1 MYTNKIIKH
10 ISGLIVFLL
19 LFCSLI
25 IWGVSDSSLR
35 FGIVEKWLCI
45 AICGLLVVCG
55 LIESVRYVFRLKRI
69 SNSFDRDLEKN
80 LRNCK
85 NIFSNQHYFLND
97 SIFTFEIP
105 DRIFYEDIENIS
117 EKQRDSR
124 YAGNLYFLEIKLK
137 NKRQIKL
144 KMNGSDSFNAVEI
157 LKKKSKKSF
166 YNGEI

>member
-1 MYTNKIIKH
+1 MYANKIIKH

-19 LFCSLI
+19 LFCGLI

-45 AICGLLVVCG
+45 AICGLLAVFG
-55 LIESVRYVFRLKRI
+55 IIESVRYVFRLKRI
-69 SNSFDRDLEKN
+69 SNYFDRDLEKN
-80 LRNCK
+80 LKNCK

-105 DRIFYEDIENIS
+105 EIIFYRDIETVV
-117 EKQRDSR
+117 EKQRHSR

-137 NKRQIKL
+137 NNHCVKLQISGSDIYNIEFL
-144 KMNGSDSFNAVEI
+144 KMRV
-157 LKKKSKKSF
+157 K
-166 YNGEI
+166 

>member
-1 MYTNKIIKH
+1 MYANKIIKH

-19 LFCSLI
+19 LFCGLI

-45 AICGLLVVCG
+45 AICGLLVLCG
-55 LIESVRYVFRLKRI
+55 LIEAVRYVVRLKRI

-80 LRNCK
+80 LKNCK

-117 EKQRDSR
+117 EKQCHSR
-124 YAGNLYFLEIKLK
+124 YTGTLNFLEIKLK
-137 NKRQIKL
+137 NNHYVKL
-144 KMNGSDSFNAVEI
+144 KISGSDIYKAIEF
-157 LKKKSKKSF
+157 LKMRVK
-166 YNGEI
+166 

>member
-1 MYTNKIIKH
+1 MYANKIIKH

-25 IWGVSDSSLR
+25 IWDVSDSSLR

-45 AICGLLVVCG
+45 AICGLLVLCG
-55 LIESVRYVFRLKRI
+55 LIEAVRYVVRLKRI

-80 LRNCK
+80 LKNCK

-105 DRIFYEDIENIS
+105 DRIFYEDIRNIS
-117 EKQRDSR
+117 EKQSHSR
-124 YAGNLYFLEIKLK
+124 YTGTLDFLEIKLK
-137 NKRQIKL
+137 NNHCVKL
-144 KMNGSDSFNAVEI
+144 KISGSDIYKAIEF
-157 LKKKSKKSF
+157 LKMRVK
-166 YNGEI
+166 

>member
-1 MYTNKIIKH
+1 MYVNKIIKH

-45 AICGLLVVCG
+45 AICGLLVLCG
-55 LIESVRYVFRLKRI
+55 LIEAVRYVVRLKRI

-85 NIFSNQHYFLND
+85 NNFSNQHYFLND
-97 SIFTFEIP
+97 SIFTFDIP

-117 EKQRDSR
+117 EMKSRSR
-124 YAGNLYFLEIKLK
+124 YTGNLYFLEIKLK
-137 NKRQIKL
+137 NKSHVKL
-144 KMNGSDSFNAVEI
+144 KMNGSDIFRAVEI
-157 LKKKSKKSF
+157 LKRKAKNDYHKR
-166 YNGEI
+166 

>member
-55 LIESVRYVFRLKRI
+55 LIESIRYVLRLKRI
-69 SNSFDRDLEKN
+69 SNYFDRDLEDN
-80 LRNCK
+80 LKNCK
-85 NIFSNQHYFLND
+85 YSFSNQHYFLKVH
-97 SIFTFEIP
+97 P
-105 DRIFYEDIENIS
+105 
-117 EKQRDSR
+117 
-124 YAGNLYFLEIKLK
+124 
-137 NKRQIKL
+137 
-144 KMNGSDSFNAVEI
+144 
-157 LKKKSKKSF
+157 
-166 YNGEI
+166 

>member
-1 MYTNKIIKH
+1 MYANKIIKH

-19 LFCSLI
+19 LFCGLI
-25 IWGVSDSSLR
+25 IWGVSDSSLC

-45 AICGLLVVCG
+45 AICGLLAVFG

-85 NIFSNQHYFLND
+85 YIFSNQHYFLND

-117 EKQRDSR
+117 EKASYSR
-124 YAGNLYFLEIKLK
+124 YTGTLSFLEIKLK
-137 NKRQIKL
+137 NNHYIKL
-144 KMNGSDSFNAVEI
+144 KINGSDIYKAIEF
-157 LKKKSKKSF
+157 LKMRVK
-166 YNGEI
+166 

>member
-1 MYTNKIIKH
+1 MYANKIIKH

-19 LFCSLI
+19 LFCGLI

-45 AICGLLVVCG
+45 AICGLLVVFG
-55 LIESVRYVFRLKRI
+55 LIESIRYVFRLKRI

-85 NIFSNQHYFLND
+85 YSFSNQHYFLND

-105 DRIFYEDIENIS
+105 DRIFYEDIEDIS
-117 EKQRDSR
+117 EMQSRSR
-124 YAGNLYFLEIKLK
+124 YTGNLYFLEIKLK
-137 NKRQIKL
+137 NKSHVKL
-144 KMNGSDSFNAVEI
+144 KMNGSDIFRAVEI
-157 LKKKSKKSF
+157 LKRKAKNDYHKR
-166 YNGEI
+166 